1 MAAFT
6 TTVQKI
12 GINQIF
18 VSTSGGQ
25 IGWSSATTIATLT
38 VGDLA
43 NVVLAVHNPTDVDDI
58 TITVSSTQTAARFAG
73 KGIGDLTLTTSLN
86 SSNYAFFGNLES
98 ARFKSTS
105 NTIVVTAT
113 TAILLGAIELSSTRG
128 N

>member
-38 VGDLA
+38 VGDLN
-43 NVVLAVHNPTDVDDI
+43 NVVIAVHNPTDVDDI
-58 TITVSSTQTAARFAG
+58 SVVVSSTQTATRFAG

-98 ARFKSTS
+98 ARFKSTG

-113 TAILLGAIELSSTRG
+113 TAILLGAIEISSTRG